1 MISGYS
7 RSLVRTV
14 YRPDTGKWWQAI
26 IDDDSQTLA
35 LRRIRR
41 GKTNSVISFTTEK
54 GLWDAMS
61 AIAPM
66 IKWQA
71 GSHDILRVLSKDYDN

>member
-14 YRPDTGKWWQAI
+14 YRPDIGKWWQAI

-35 LRRIRR
+35 LRHIQR
-41 GKTNSVISFTTEK
+41 GVENSVISFATDEA
-54 GLWDAMS
+54 LWDAMS

-66 IKWQA
+66 SEWQA
-71 GSHDILRVLSKDYDN
+71 GSHDMLRCHKSL